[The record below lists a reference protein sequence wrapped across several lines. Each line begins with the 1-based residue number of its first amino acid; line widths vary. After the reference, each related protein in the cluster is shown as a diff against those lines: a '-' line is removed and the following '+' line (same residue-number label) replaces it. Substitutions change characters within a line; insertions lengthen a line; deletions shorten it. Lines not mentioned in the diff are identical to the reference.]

1 VTAIT
6 DVNRKAAALRR
17 TCFYFFVQAAF
28 AELHGNAQL
37 SKAPYLEAMCYA
49 LQNAAETDASRL
61 LVTIPPRHLKSIA
74 GSVALPAWLM
84 GKNPAL
90 RIMVATYGD
99 TLSTQH
105 ARDFGRIV
113 GSRWYHE
120 LFPAFK
126 IASSNQSELVTSAN
140 GVRRSV
146 TVGGPTT
153 GFGADLIIIDDLMK
167 AQDLSSQTKREA
179 AYEYYC
185 GALLSR
191 FNNPKRG
198 SLISIQQRLHEDDV
212 PAQLIATNTFD
223 HLNLPLIAEGAVE
236 VPLYF
241 GRNWKRSPGEL
252 LDPERW
258 DDAAADQK
266 RSEVGSAAFSSQYQ
280 QNPVPPDGA
289 VIRLDKLCLVE
300 ERFPRDQCTRVIQSW
315 DTAAK
320 TGPRCDYSVC
330 TTWGYSNGDWHL
342 LDLVRTKLEFPDL
355 KARLVQLAKK
365 WKPDHVLVEDSS
377 NGTALIQQF
386 RAERINHFKTV
397 KVRGSKLERL
407 VPQLDALQNGTIK
420 FPTQAPWWDNLRRE
434 MAAFPESKHDDQV
447 DSISQF
453 LNWMGGRGGRMFM
466 QTNRATGRRNLVRR
480 HSVND
485 VKKLF

>member
-1 VTAIT
+1 MT
-6 DVNRKAAALRR
+6 DLNRKTIALRR
-17 TCFYFFVQAAF
+17 TCFYFFVHTAF
-28 AELHGNAQL
+28 AEIHGDAPL
-37 SKAPYLEAMCYA
+37 SKAQYLEAMCYA
-49 LQNAAETDASRL
+49 LQNAAQTDSSRL

-74 GSVALPAWLM
+74 ASVALPAWLL
-84 GKNPAL
+84 GNNPAL

-99 TLSTQH
+99 TLSNQH

-113 GSRWYHE
+113 RSRWYRE

-146 TVGGPTT
+146 TVGGATT

-167 AQDLSSQTKREA
+167 AQDLSSQTKRET

-185 GALLSR
+185 SALLSR

-223 HLNLPLIAEGAVE
+223 HLNLPLIAEKAAK

-241 GRNWKRSPGEL
+241 GRSWKRSPGEL
-252 LDPERW
+252 LDLERW
-258 DDAAADQK
+258 DDATADQK
-266 RSEVGSAAFSSQYQ
+266 RAEVGSAAFNAQYQ

-289 VIRLDKLCLVE
+289 VIRIDKLCLVE
-300 ERFPRDQCTRVIQSW
+300 KLFPRDQCTRVIQSW

-320 TGPRCDYSVC
+320 TGPRCDFSVC
-330 TTWGYSNGDWHL
+330 TTWGYSNDDWHL
-342 LDLVRTKLEFPDL
+342 LDLVRVKLEYPDL
-355 KARLVQLAKK
+355 KARMLQLARK
-365 WKPDHVLVEDSS
+365 WRPDRVLVEDSS

-386 RAERINHFKTV
+386 RADKIVLFQTV
-397 KVRGSKLERL
+397 KATDSKLDRL
-407 VPQLDALQNGTIK
+407 IPQLDALQSGAII
-420 FPTQAPWWDNLRRE
+420 FPTQPPWWDTLRRE
-434 MAAFPESKHDDQV
+434 MAAFPDGTHDDQV

-453 LNWMGGRGGRMFM
+453 LHWLGGRRGRGFM
-466 QTNRATGRRNLVRR
+466 QTNLATGRRNPPRPR
-480 HSVND
+480 CVND
-485 VKKLF
+485 VNKLF